1 MDRNYSISTMAGEA
15 AEAKSSRRLDITIKE
30 NIDEQIVNAEKR
42 LEDLKAVRERLNAS
56 GLMDTRID
64 DLQQAMRW

>member
-1 MDRNYSISTMAGEA
+1 MNYDNYPTAPSGSIAGMDKKRNPD
-15 AEAKSSRRLDITIKE
+15 LTIRQ
-30 NIDEQIVNAEKR
+30 NIDEQIVYAEKR
-42 LEDLKAVRERLNAS
+42 LAELNGIRDRLNAS